1 VTGAGTAMPHG
12 SGARAFY
19 GWRVVG
25 ASFAVL
31 TLAFGAAYAFPAFF
45 DPLAREFP
53 GSRGNIALVFAV
65 CGFLFFV
72 VGAGAGPLADRIG
85 SRPVVSAGVLLVGAG
100 LVLASF
106 GQTLWQVLF
115 AFGLGV
121 GFGVGLAY
129 VPAVSPVQRWFVR
142 QRGRASGFAVAGIGV
157 GTFIGPLLATGIMR
171 IGDWRLAWLA
181 IGIGASILGLI
192 AAQFLIDAPDRVGQR
207 PDGDAAP
214 ASAASAVPVGWSLR
228 PALTTRPFILLY
240 AAILASSVPLFV
252 PFVHIVPFARDLG
265 ISPETAVLLA
275 SLIGVGSIAGRFGL
289 GSLADRFGRRP
300 TLVAM
305 FLGLTLMLGLW
316 LIARTPWPLAVFAL
330 VYGAC
335 YGGFVA
341 LVPAVI
347 IDYLGT
353 RNAGAIIGALYTSV
367 APGTL
372 IGPPLA
378 GYAFDLW
385 GSYTSPIVV
394 AIAFM
399 ALATIITY
407 VAPDPAKWR
416 AAHPP
421 R

>member
-1 VTGAGTAMPHG
+1 LSNRAGRP
-12 SGARAFY
+12 FL

-85 SRPVVSAGVLLVGAG
+85 SRPVVSAGLVLVGAG
-100 LVLASF
+100 LVLASL
-106 GQTLWQVLF
+106 GETLWQVLL

-129 VPAVSPVQRWFVR
+129 VPAVSPVQRWFLR

-157 GTFIGPLLATGIMR
+157 GTFLGPLIAAGIMELS
-171 IGDWRLAWLA
+171 GWRTAWLA
-181 IGIGASILGLI
+181 IGIGAAILGVLS
-192 AAQFLIDAPDRVGQR
+192 AQFLIDAPENVGQR

-214 ASAASAVPVGWSLR
+214 AEHAAQPPPGWTLK
-228 PALTTRPFILLY
+228 PALATKPFVLLY
-240 AAILASSVPLFV
+240 VGIAALSVPLFV

-265 ISPETAVLLA
+265 ISQSTSVLLA
-275 SLIGVGSIAGRFGL
+275 SLIGIGSIAGRFGL
-289 GSLADRFGRRP
+289 GTIADRLGRRV
-300 TLVAM
+300 TLIAM
-305 FLGLTLMLGLW
+305 FLGLTLMLAFW
-316 LIARTPWPLAVFAL
+316 LIAGDAWLLAIFAL

-347 IDYLGT
+347 IDYLGP
-353 RNAGAIIGALYTSV
+353 RNAGAIIGALYTCV

-372 IGPPLA
+372 LGPPLA
-378 GYAFDLW
+378 GYAYDLW
-385 GSYTSPIVV
+385 GSYTIPIVGS
-394 AIAFM
+394 IALM
-399 ALATIITY
+399 ALGTLITSA
-407 VAPDPAKWR
+407 APDPAKWR
-416 AAHPP
+416 AANTA

>member
-1 VTGAGTAMPHG
+1 M
-12 SGARAFY
+12 SGDATLSERRPTPFF

-31 TLAFGAAYAFPAFF
+31 TMAFGAAYAFPAFF

-65 CGFLFFV
+65 CGCLFFV
-72 VGAGAGPLADRIG
+72 VGAAAGPVADRIG
-85 SRPVVSAGVLLVGAG
+85 SRPVVSAGLLLVGAG
-100 LVLASF
+100 LILASF
-106 GQTLWQVLF
+106 GQTLWQILL

-121 GFGVGLAY
+121 GLGVGLAY

-157 GTFIGPLLATGIMR
+157 GTFGGPLIATAIM
-171 IGDWRLAWLA
+171 GVSDWRTAWLA
-181 IGIGASILGLI
+181 IGIGVAILGVL

-214 ASAASAVPVGWSLR
+214 PAGTAAPPPGWSLG
-228 PALTTRPFILLY
+228 PSLTTKPFVLLY
-240 AAILASSVPLFV
+240 AAIFALSVPLFV

-265 ISPETAVLLA
+265 ISPATAVLLA
-275 SLIGVGSIAGRFGL
+275 SLIGIGSIAGRFGL
-289 GSLADRFGRRP
+289 GTIADRLGRRN
-300 TLVAM
+300 TMIVM
-305 FLGLTLMLGLW
+305 FLGLTLMLAFW
-316 LIARTPWPLAVFAL
+316 LVARNAWLLAIFAL
-330 VYGAC
+330 VYGAF

-341 LVPAVI
+341 LIPAVI
-347 IDYLGT
+347 IDYLGP

-372 IGPPLA
+372 AGPPLA
-378 GYAFDLW
+378 GYAYDLW
-385 GSYTSPIVV
+385 GSYTIPLVV
-394 AIAFM
+394 CIALT
-399 ALATIITY
+399 ALATLITFA
-407 VAPDPAKWR
+407 APDPAKWR

>member
-1 VTGAGTAMPHG
+1 MPHG
-12 SGARAFY
+12 ESVRPFY

-72 VGAGAGPLADRIG
+72 VGAAAGPLADRIG
-85 SRPVVSAGVLLVGAG
+85 SRPVVSAGIVLTGAG

-106 GQTLWQVLF
+106 GQTLWQVLL

-121 GFGVGLAY
+121 GFGVGMAY
-129 VPAVSPVQRWFVR
+129 VPAVSPVQRWFLR
-142 QRGRASGFAVAGIGV
+142 RRGRASGFAVAGIGV
-157 GTFIGPLLATGIMR
+157 GTFAGPLLASAIMSV
-171 IGDWRLAWLA
+171 GDWRLAWLA
-181 IGIGASILGLI
+181 IGIGATVLGLV

-214 ASAASAVPVGWSLR
+214 PAGAATAPVGWALR
-228 PALTTRPFILLY
+228 PALTTKPFVLLY

-265 ISPETAVLLA
+265 IGEGTAVLLA
-275 SLIGVGSIAGRFGL
+275 SLIGIGSIAGRFGL
-289 GSLADRFGRRP
+289 GSLADRLGRRV
-300 TLVAM
+300 TLAAM
-305 FLGLTLMLGLW
+305 FLGLTLMLALW
-316 LIARTPWPLAVFAL
+316 LVSRGAWQLAIFAV

-341 LVPAVI
+341 LIPAVI

-353 RNAGAIIGALYTSV
+353 RNAGAIIGTLYTGV

-372 IGPPLA
+372 VGPPLA
-378 GYAFDLW
+378 GYAYDLW
-385 GSYTSPIVV
+385 GSYTIPLAL

-399 ALATIITY
+399 ALATLITY
-407 VAPDPAKWR
+407 AAPDPAKWR
-416 AAHPP
+416 GAHPAAA
-421 R
+421 

>member
-1 VTGAGTAMPHG
+1 MVPHG
-12 SGARAFY
+12 DSARAFY

-31 TLAFGAAYAFPAFF
+31 ALAFGAAYAFPAFF

-53 GSRGNIALVFAV
+53 GSRGNIALVFSV
-65 CGFLFFV
+65 CGCLFFV
-72 VGAGAGPLADRIG
+72 VGAAAGPVADRIG
-85 SRPVVSAGVLLVGAG
+85 SRPVVSAGLILVGAG
-100 LVLASF
+100 LVSASF
-106 GQTLWQVLF
+106 GQTLWQVLLG
-115 AFGLGV
+115 FGLGV

-157 GTFIGPLLATGIMR
+157 GTFVGPLLATAIMSVA
-171 IGDWRLAWLA
+171 DWRTAWLA
-181 IGIGASILGLI
+181 IGIGVAVLGI
-192 AAQFLIDAPDRVGQR
+192 VAAQFLVDAPERMGQQ

-214 ASAASAVPVGWSLR
+214 PPGAAAPPPGWPLK
-228 PALTTRPFILLY
+228 PALATKPFLLLY
-240 AAILASSVPLFV
+240 AAIAALSAPLFV

-265 ISPETAVLLA
+265 ISQGTAVLLA
-275 SLIGVGSIAGRFGL
+275 SLIGIGSILGRFGL
-289 GSLADRFGRRP
+289 GTVADRLGRRA
-300 TLVAM
+300 TMTAM
-305 FLGLTLMLGLW
+305 FLGLTLMLALWLVSSNAW
-316 LIARTPWPLAVFAL
+316 LIAIFAV

-367 APGTL
+367 APGAL

-378 GYAFDLW
+378 GYAYDFW
-385 GSYTSPIVV
+385 GSYTIPLV
-394 AIAFM
+394 ASIALM
-399 ALATIITY
+399 ALATIITFA
-407 VAPDPAKWR
+407 APDPAQWR
-416 AAHPP
+416 SSHPTP
-421 R
+421 A

>member
-1 VTGAGTAMPHG
+1 MPHG
-12 SGARAFY
+12 GGARAFY

-330 VYGAC
+330 FYGAC

-416 AAHPP
+416 AVHPP

>member
-1 VTGAGTAMPHG
+1 MPRG
-12 SGARAFY
+12 DGARAFY

-45 DPLAREFP
+45 DPLARDFP

-72 VGAGAGPLADRIG
+72 VGAAAGPLADRIG
-85 SRPVVSAGVLLVGAG
+85 SRPVVSAGVVLVGAG

-106 GQTLWQVLF
+106 GQTLWQVLL
-115 AFGLGV
+115 AYGLGV

-157 GTFIGPLLATGIMR
+157 GTFVGPLLAAAIMR
-171 IGDWRLAWLA
+171 VGDWRLAWLA
-181 IGIGASILGLI
+181 IGIGAAVLGLV
-192 AAQFLIDAPDRVGQR
+192 AAQFLIDAPDHVGQR
-207 PDGDAAP
+207 PDGDAVPAAAAGAAAP
-214 ASAASAVPVGWSLR
+214 IGWSLS
-228 PALTTRPFILLY
+228 PALTTKPFILLY

-252 PFVHIVPFARDLG
+252 PFVHIVPFARDLD
-265 ISPETAVLLA
+265 ISPDTAVLLA

-300 TLVAM
+300 TLAAM

-316 LIARTPWPLAVFAL
+316 LASSTPWPLAIFAV

-347 IDYLGT
+347 IDYLGA
-353 RNAGAIIGALYTSV
+353 RNAGAIIGALYTGV

-385 GSYTSPIVV
+385 GSYTVPLAV
-394 AIAFM
+394 AIGFM

-407 VAPDPAKWR
+407 AAPDPAKWR

>member
-1 VTGAGTAMPHG
+1 VEGRSAHESRPRA
-12 SGARAFY
+12 AFY

-25 ASFAVL
+25 ASFGVL

-45 DPLAREFP
+45 DPLAKEFP

-85 SRPVVSAGVLLVGAG
+85 SRPVVSLGALMIGAG

-106 GQTLWQVLF
+106 GQTLWQVLL
-115 AFGLGV
+115 AFGIGA
-121 GFGVGLAY
+121 GFGVGFAY
-129 VPAVSPVQRWFVR
+129 VPAVSPVQRWFLR

-157 GTFIGPLLATGIMR
+157 GTFLGPLIATAIMSVA
-171 IGDWRLAWLA
+171 DWRTAWLA
-181 IGIGASILGLI
+181 IGIGTAILGVLV
-192 AAQFLIDAPDRVGQR
+192 AQFLIDAPERVGQQ

-214 ASAASAVPVGWSLR
+214 AAGADGSPPGWTLK
-228 PALTTRPFILLY
+228 PALTTRPFVLLY
-240 AAILASSVPLFV
+240 IGIAFISVPLFV

-265 ISPETAVLLA
+265 ISQSTAVLLA
-275 SLIGVGSIAGRFGL
+275 SLIGIGSIAGRFGL
-289 GSLADRFGRRP
+289 GTLADRLGRRA
-300 TLVAM
+300 TMLAM
-305 FLGLTLMLGLW
+305 FLGLTLMLAFW
-316 LIARTPWPLAVFAL
+316 LVSLNAWLLAAFAL

-347 IDYLGT
+347 IDYLGA
-353 RNAGAIIGALYTSV
+353 RNAGAIIGALYTCV

-378 GYAFDLW
+378 GYAYDHW
-385 GSYTSPIVV
+385 GSYTIPIVGS
-394 AIAFM
+394 IALM
-399 ALATIITY
+399 ALGTLISMA
-407 VAPDPAKWR
+407 VPDPAKWR
-416 AAHPP
+416 AANPP

>member
-1 VTGAGTAMPHG
+1 MPRG
-12 SGARAFY
+12 EAARAFH

-65 CGFLFFV
+65 CGCLFFV
-72 VGAGAGPLADRIG
+72 VGAAAGPLADRIG
-85 SRPVVSAGVLLVGAG
+85 SRPVVSAGILCVGAG

-106 GQTLWQVLF
+106 GQTLWQILL
-115 AFGLGV
+115 AFGLGA
-121 GFGVGLAY
+121 GFGIGLAY

-157 GTFIGPLLATGIMR
+157 GTFVGPLLATAIMSAA
-171 IGDWRLAWLA
+171 DWRAAWLA
-181 IGIGASILGLI
+181 IGIGVAVLGVI
-192 AAQFLIDAPDRVGQR
+192 AAQFLIDAPERVDQQ

-214 ASAASAVPVGWSLR
+214 SPGAAAPPGWRLR
-228 PALTTRPFILLY
+228 PALTTKPFILLY
-240 AAILASSVPLFV
+240 AAIAALSLPLFV

-265 ISPETAVLLA
+265 ISEGTSVLLA
-275 SLIGVGSIAGRFGL
+275 SLIGIGSIAGRFGL
-289 GSLADRFGRRP
+289 GTVADRLGRRA
-300 TLVAM
+300 TMTAM
-305 FLGLTLMLGLW
+305 FLGLTLMLALWLVSSDAW
-316 LIARTPWPLAVFAL
+316 LIAIFAL

-372 IGPPLA
+372 AGPPLA
-378 GYAFDLW
+378 GYAYDFW
-385 GSYTSPIVV
+385 GSYTIPLGVS
-394 AIAFM
+394 IALM
-399 ALATIITY
+399 GLATLVTFA
-407 VAPDPAKWR
+407 APDPAKWR
-416 AAHPP
+416 AANPP
-421 R
+421 P

>member
-1 VTGAGTAMPHG
+1 MTGAGTAMPHG
-12 SGARAFY
+12 GGARAFY

-45 DPLAREFP
+45 DPLARDFP

-85 SRPVVSAGVLLVGAG
+85 SRPVVSTGVLLVGAG

-214 ASAASAVPVGWSLR
+214 ASTASAAPVGWSLR

-385 GSYTSPIVV
+385 GSYTSSIVV

>member
-1 VTGAGTAMPHG
+1 MHPVASQAEKP
-12 SGARAFY
+12 AFF

-25 ASFAVL
+25 ASFCVL

-45 DPLAREFP
+45 DPLANAFP
-53 GSRGNIALVFAV
+53 GSRGNVALVFAL

-72 VGAGAGPLADRIG
+72 VGAVAGPSADRFG
-85 SRPVVSAGVLLVGAG
+85 SRRVVSIGVVLIGAG

-106 GQTLWQVLF
+106 GQTLWEVLA
-115 AFGLGV
+115 AFGIGV
-121 GFGVGLAY
+121 GFGVGMAY

-157 GTFIGPLLATGIMR
+157 GTFGGPLIASAIMSAS
-171 IGDWRLAWLA
+171 DWRTAWLV
-181 IGIGASILGLI
+181 IGIGATVLGLLS
-192 AAQFLIDAPDRVGQR
+192 AHFLIDSPDEVGQQ

-214 ASAASAVPVGWSLR
+214 SVAPGGGVAGWSLR
-228 PALTTRPFILLY
+228 AALSTRPFLLY
-240 AAILASSVPLFV
+240 YAAALCSSVPLFV
-252 PFVHIVPFARDLG
+252 PFVHLVPYARDLG
-265 ISPETAVLLA
+265 ISQGTAVLLV

-289 GSLADRFGRRP
+289 GSVADRLGRRT
-300 TLVAM
+300 TLAAM

-316 LIARTPWPLAVFAL
+316 LISGTAWQLAIFAV

-341 LVPAVI
+341 LIPAVI

-353 RNAGAIIGALYTSV
+353 RNAGAIIGTLYTSV

-378 GYAFDLW
+378 GYAYDFW
-385 GSYTSPIVV
+385 GSYTVSIIA

-399 ALATIITY
+399 GLAAA
-407 VAPDPAKWR
+407 VAFSAPDPTKWR
-416 AAHPP
+416 TRHPA

>member
-1 VTGAGTAMPHG
+1 VEGP
-12 SGARAFY
+12 SPIESRPRADFY

-25 ASFAVL
+25 ASFGVL

-45 DPLAREFP
+45 DPLAKEFP

-85 SRPVVSAGVLLVGAG
+85 SRPVVSLGALLIGAG

-106 GQTLWQVLF
+106 GQTLWQVLL
-115 AFGLGV
+115 AFGIGA
-121 GFGVGLAY
+121 GFGVGFAY
-129 VPAVSPVQRWFVR
+129 VPAVSPVQRWFLR

-157 GTFIGPLLATGIMR
+157 GTFMGPLIATGIMSVA
-171 IGDWRLAWLA
+171 DWRTAWLA
-181 IGIGASILGLI
+181 IGIGVAVLGVLV
-192 AAQFLIDAPDRVGQR
+192 AQFLIDAPERVGQR

-214 ASAASAVPVGWSLR
+214 VPAPGSDGSPPGWTLR
-228 PALTTRPFILLY
+228 PALTTRPFVLLY
-240 AAILASSVPLFV
+240 IGIAFISVPLFV

-265 ISPETAVLLA
+265 ISQSTAVLLA
-275 SLIGVGSIAGRFGL
+275 SLIGIGSIAGRFGL
-289 GSLADRFGRRP
+289 GTIADRLGRRA
-300 TLVAM
+300 TMLAM
-305 FLGLTLMLGLW
+305 FLGLTLMLAFW
-316 LIARTPWPLAVFAL
+316 LVSLNAWLLAVFAL

-347 IDYLGT
+347 IDYLGA
-353 RNAGAIIGALYTSV
+353 RNAGAIIGALYTCV

-372 IGPPLA
+372 LGPPLA
-378 GYAFDLW
+378 GYAYDHW
-385 GSYTSPIVV
+385 GSYTIPIVGSV
-394 AIAFM
+394 ALM
-399 ALATIITY
+399 ALGTLITMA
-407 VAPDPAKWR
+407 APDPAKWR
-416 AAHPP
+416 AANPP

>member
-1 VTGAGTAMPHG
+1 MTQPHG
-12 SGARAFY
+12 DSARAFY

-31 TLAFGAAYAFPAFF
+31 TLGFGAAYAFPAFF

-72 VGAGAGPLADRIG
+72 VGAAAGPVADRIG
-85 SRPVVSAGVLLVGAG
+85 SRPVVSAGLVLIGAG

-106 GQTLWQVLF
+106 GQTLWQVLL
-115 AFGLGV
+115 AFGIGV
-121 GFGVGLAY
+121 GFGIGFAY

-157 GTFIGPLLATGIMR
+157 GTFVGPLVATAIM
-171 IGDWRLAWLA
+171 GVADWRTAWLA
-181 IGIGASILGLI
+181 IGIGVAILGVL
-192 AAQFLIDAPDRVGQR
+192 AAQFLIDAPERVGQQ

-214 ASAASAVPVGWSLR
+214 PPDAAAATGWRLRSAMA
-228 PALTTRPFILLY
+228 TKPFLLIY
-240 AAILASSVPLFV
+240 AAVAALSAPLFV

-265 ISPETAVLLA
+265 ISQETAVLLA
-275 SLIGVGSIAGRFGL
+275 SLIGIGSIAGRFGL
-289 GSLADRFGRRP
+289 GSIADRLGRRA
-300 TLVAM
+300 TMTAM
-305 FLGLTLMLGLW
+305 FMGLTAMLAFW
-316 LIARTPWPLAVFAL
+316 LAAGNVWLLGIFAL

-353 RNAGAIIGALYTSV
+353 RNAGAIIGALYTAV

-372 IGPPLA
+372 VGPPLA
-378 GYAFDLW
+378 GYAYDLW
-385 GSYTSPIVV
+385 GSYTIPLAVS
-394 AIAFM
+394 IALM
-399 ALATIITY
+399 ALATLITFA
-407 VAPDPAKWR
+407 APDPAKWR
-416 AAHPP
+416 AENPGG
-421 R
+421 

>member
-1 VTGAGTAMPHG
+1 MPHG
-12 SGARAFY
+12 EATRAFL

-65 CGFLFFV
+65 CSCLFFV
-72 VGAGAGPLADRIG
+72 VGAAAGPVADRIG
-85 SRPVVSAGVLLVGAG
+85 SRPVVSAGLLLIGAG

-106 GQTLWQVLF
+106 GRTLWDVLL
-115 AFGLGV
+115 AFGIGV
-121 GFGVGLAY
+121 GLGVGLAY
-129 VPAVSPVQRWFVR
+129 VPAVSPVQRWFLR

-157 GTFIGPLLATGIMR
+157 GTFAGPLLATAIMSAA
-171 IGDWRLAWLA
+171 DWRAAWLA
-181 IGIGASILGLI
+181 IGVGVAALGVL
-192 AAQFLIDAPDRVGQR
+192 AAQFLIDAPDRVGQQ

-214 ASAASAVPVGWSLR
+214 TPGADAPPKGWTLR
-228 PALTTRPFILLY
+228 PALATKPFLLLY
-240 AAILASSVPLFV
+240 AAIAALSVPLFV

-265 ISPETAVLLA
+265 ITQGTAVLLA
-275 SLIGVGSIAGRFGL
+275 SLIGIGSIVGRFGL
-289 GSLADRFGRRP
+289 GAIADRLGRRA
-300 TLVAM
+300 TMTAM
-305 FLGLTLMLGLW
+305 FLGLTAMLALW
-316 LIARTPWPLAVFAL
+316 LVSSDAWMIGIFAL

-353 RNAGAIIGALYTSV
+353 RSAGAIIGALYTSV
-367 APGTL
+367 APGAL

-378 GYAFDLW
+378 GYAYDFW
-385 GSYTSPIVV
+385 GSYTVPLAAS
-394 AIAFM
+394 IAMM
-399 ALATIITY
+399 ALATLITFA
-407 VAPDPAKWR
+407 APDPAKWR
-416 AAHPP
+416 AANPAP
-421 R
+421 

>member
-1 VTGAGTAMPHG
+1 MSAVPGRPSAP
-12 SGARAFY
+12 FL

-65 CGFLFFV
+65 CGGLFFV
-72 VGAGAGPLADRIG
+72 VGAVAGPVADRIG
-85 SRPVVSAGVLLVGAG
+85 SRSVVSAGLLLVGAG

-106 GQTLWQVLF
+106 GRTLWEVLL
-115 AFGLGV
+115 AFGIGAGLGV
-121 GFGVGLAY
+121 GFAY

-157 GTFIGPLLATGIMR
+157 GTFAGPLLATAIMSAA
-171 IGDWRLAWLA
+171 DWRTAWLA
-181 IGIGASILGLI
+181 IGIGVAVLGVL
-192 AAQFLIDAPDRVGQR
+192 AAQFLIDAPDRVGQQ

-214 ASAASAVPVGWSLR
+214 APGAAAPPKGWALR
-228 PALTTRPFILLY
+228 PALATKPFLLLY
-240 AAILASSVPLFV
+240 AAASLLSVPLFV

-265 ISPETAVLLA
+265 ITQGTAVLLA
-275 SLIGVGSIAGRFGL
+275 SFIGIGSIVGRFGL
-289 GSLADRFGRRP
+289 GTLADRLGRRA
-300 TLVAM
+300 TMSAM
-305 FLGLTLMLGLW
+305 FMGLTIMLAFW
-316 LIARTPWPLAVFAL
+316 LVSGNAWMIGAFAL
-330 VYGAC
+330 LYGVC

-347 IDYLGT
+347 IDYLGA
-353 RNAGAIIGALYTSV
+353 RSAGAIIGALYTSV

-378 GYAFDLW
+378 GYAYDLW
-385 GSYTSPIVV
+385 GSYTVPLAAS
-394 AIAFM
+394 IALM
-399 ALATIITY
+399 GLATLITFA
-407 VAPDPAKWR
+407 APDPAKWR
-416 AAHPP
+416 AENPAP
-421 R
+421 

>member
-1 VTGAGTAMPHG
+1 VRDG
-12 SGARAFY
+12 FL

-45 DPLAREFP
+45 DPLAKEFP

-65 CGFLFFV
+65 CGFLFFL

-85 SRPVVSAGVLLVGAG
+85 SRPVVTAGLVLIGAG

-106 GQTLWQVLF
+106 GETLWQVLL

-129 VPAVSPVQRWFVR
+129 VPAVSPVQRWFLR

-157 GTFIGPLLATGIMR
+157 GTFVGPLLASGIMSVA
-171 IGDWRLAWLA
+171 DWRAAWLG
-181 IGIGASILGLI
+181 IGIGVAILGVL
-192 AAQFLIDAPDRVGQR
+192 AAQFLIDAPERVGQQ
-207 PDGDAAP
+207 PDGDPSPPATSPAQGTDAAT
-214 ASAASAVPVGWSLR
+214 GWTLR
-228 PALTTRPFILLY
+228 PALTTRPFVLLY
-240 AAILASSVPLFV
+240 VGVAALSVPLFV

-265 ISPETAVLLA
+265 ISQGTAVLLA
-275 SLIGVGSIAGRFGL
+275 SLIGIGSITGRFGL
-289 GSLADRFGRRP
+289 GSVADRFGRR
-300 TLVAM
+300 TTMIAM
-305 FLGLTLMLGLW
+305 FMGLTLMLAFW
-316 LIARTPWPLAVFAL
+316 LIAGNAWLLAIFAL

-341 LVPAVI
+341 LIPAVI

-353 RNAGAIIGALYTSV
+353 RNAGAIIGALYTCV

-372 IGPPLA
+372 LGPPLA
-378 GYAFDLW
+378 GYAYDFW
-385 GSYTSPIVV
+385 SSYTIPILGS
-394 AIAFM
+394 IACM
-399 ALATIITY
+399 AVGTLITMA
-407 VAPDPAKWR
+407 APEPAKWR
-416 AAHPP
+416 AVNPA

>member
-1 VTGAGTAMPHG
+1 MTGVGTAMPHG

-65 CGFLFFV
+65 CGFLFFA

-214 ASAASAVPVGWSLR
+214 ASAAGAAPVGWSLR

-265 ISPETAVLLA
+265 ISQETAVLLA

-385 GSYTSPIVV
+385 GGYTASIVV

-407 VAPDPAKWR
+407 VAPDPATWR